1 MPLLADFP
9 VVFVHYPTGAG
20 GWFLSSL
27 LHYSFDQTEP
37 FTFDQVGS
45 GHSNRSIQ
53 YINNFYKDFLQTD
66 KGKDIIYEKNYDTF
80 SKEQR
85 VAYIKELLQVAP
97 DANKNIPQVI
107 SIHCQNINL
116 FLEALPHAKCVQIT
130 ISDEDL
136 LKCTFNYLFK
146 ILAITPFNFETFCAE
161 RGIINDQFEL
171 AKEKIKNLDP
181 MEQARI
187 KWDLVIP
194 SVLLDAGAGA
204 QWKYHEKETS
214 KEYARSEGLGVAS
227 FHLFMSGA
235 FSHDKKSLRS
245 DATGLQS
252 VTPKLIEEYFQ
263 VNQSNPLVG
272 VEGRANL
279 LKNLGRALENK
290 TIFKIY

>member
-27 LHYSFDQTEP
+27 LHYSFDQIEP

-53 YINNFYKDFLQTD
+53 YINNFYKDFLQTT
-66 KGKDIIYEKNYDTF
+66 KGKDIIYETNYDAF
-80 SKEQR
+80 SKEDR
-85 VAYIKELLQVAP
+85 IAYIKESLMVAP

-130 ISDEDL
+130 ISDKDL

-161 RGIINDQFEL
+161 RGIINDQFEI
-171 AKEKIKNLDP
+171 AKEKIKNLNAENLKWFEWAVPFIEGTNKSVENNIQFKD
-181 MEQARI
+181 RI
-187 KWDLVIP
+187 LELPYTKYMNYDHDLVLEEIIEFANP
-194 SVLLDAGAGA
+194 DCSLELFQDLSGYLLS
-204 QWKYHEKETS
+204 Y
-214 KEYARSEGLGVAS
+214 R
-227 FHLFMSGA
+227 
-235 FSHDKKSLRS
+235 
-245 DATGLQS
+245 
-252 VTPKLIEEYFQ
+252 VTQPRF
-263 VNQSNPLVG
+263 PL
-272 VEGRANL
+272 
-279 LKNLGRALENK
+279 
-290 TIFKIY
+290 

>member
-53 YINNFYKDFLQTD
+53 YINNFYKDFLQTT
-66 KGKDIIYEKNYDTF
+66 KGKDIIYETNYDTF
-80 SKEQR
+80 SKEDR
-85 VAYIKELLQVAP
+85 IAYIKESLMVAP

-130 ISDEDL
+130 ISDKDL

-161 RGIINDQFEL
+161 RGIINDQFEI
-171 AKEKIKNLDP
+171 AKEKIKNLNAENLKWFEWAVPFIKETAKSIENYDKFKD
-181 MEQARI
+181 RI
-187 KWDLVIP
+187 LKISYEKYMNFDHDLVLEEIVEFANP
-194 SVLLDAGAGA
+194 DCSL
-204 QWKYHEKETS
+204 E
-214 KEYARSEGLGVAS
+214 
-227 FHLFMSGA
+227 LFQDLSGY
-235 FSHDKKSLRS
+235 FLSYR
-245 DATGLQS
+245 
-252 VTPKLIEEYFQ
+252 VTQPRF
-263 VNQSNPLVG
+263 PL
-272 VEGRANL
+272 
-279 LKNLGRALENK
+279 
-290 TIFKIY
+290 